1 MGGRSSREIRYIYL
15 TARLHS
21 LIPYLGHGNTQD
33 QQDPV
38 LVKTLIGA
46 GASYAALGGDTTFIV
61 DGNCPPASHT
71 TNPLNSKIFSYRKTF
86 WLRIASFHASSSL
99 ERGLFLTHP
108 DRLCTSFCPSG
119 RCGGRRQPLLVCIRF
134 VVENVLI
141 RKKTDPAIHIERGM
155 ASLVALCIWTIRKH
169 KLYRPNDPQCIK
181 LPAELEQY
189 LL

>member
-71 TNPLNSKIFSYRKTF
+71 TNPLNSKIFSHRKTF

-99 ERGLFLTHP
+99 ERRIFLAHA
-108 DRLCTSFCPSG
+108 DRLCASFCP
-119 RCGGRRQPLLVCIRF
+119 GGRSCCRRQSLLVCIRF
-134 VVENVLI
+134 VGIHNFNNWI
-141 RKKTDPAIHIERGM
+141 TDPEIH
-155 ASLVALCIWTIRKH
+155 L
-169 KLYRPNDPQCIK
+169 
-181 LPAELEQY
+181 
-189 LL
+189 